1 MNCQMLNVASS
12 KLHGSSRTF
21 YPRLN
26 IKDLQVF
33 SFLHLSAQAVFPVA
47 VEPAVAVALFAVAA
61 EPAVAVALFAVAV
74 EPAVAVAQPVA
85 VVSPAANAV
94 EPAP

>member
-61 EPAVAVALFAVAV
+61 EPAVAVA
-74 EPAVAVAQPVA
+74 QPVA
-85 VVSPAANAV
+85 VVAPAANAV